1 MSDFFRDQ
9 WAYFD
14 PDATGFI
21 KTVHYPKFLLSLG
34 EPLGWDIT
42 YEHSFIKQREY
53 MSIARLPRYNKRLEY
68 SFMDVFE
75 QLILIMIIRREVV
88 NFAIKNDIHRLLD
101 SNNDGAENKILEINN
116 ETIKRVK
123 LSIKENASKVQANYM
138 A

>member
-1 MSDFFRDQ
+1 
-9 WAYFD
+9 
-14 PDATGFI
+14 
-21 KTVHYPKFLLSLG
+21 
-34 EPLGWDIT
+34 
-42 YEHSFIKQREY
+42 

-101 SNNDGAENKILEINN
+101 SNNDGAETKILDINN

-123 LSIKENASKVQANYM
+123 QSINENASKVQANYM
-138 A
+138 AQ